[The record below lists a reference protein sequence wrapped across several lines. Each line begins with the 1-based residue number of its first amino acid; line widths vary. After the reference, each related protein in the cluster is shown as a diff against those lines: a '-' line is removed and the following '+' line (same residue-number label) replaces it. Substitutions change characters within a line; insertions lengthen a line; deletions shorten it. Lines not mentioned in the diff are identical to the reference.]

1 MYAAC
6 AGIRQSIFACRE
18 KASRVLRTKGGV
30 GEKIRKFDFDREL
43 RRNGSSSD
51 MMFETKNMRPS
62 TLRATVKTAT
72 FYLKRLILEKILFV
86 TGVMKKMVFFPDVM

>member
-1 MYAAC
+1 VKKFVNLTLIVNC
-6 AGIRQSIFACRE
+6 AETVRP
-18 KASRVLRTKGGV
+18 
-30 GEKIRKFDFDREL
+30 
-43 RRNGSSSD
+43 SD